1 MEDDHLLKGMDDI
14 TTWISSVVSLK
25 RISGRRS
32 STEGKGF
39 CYLPRFPVLSH

>member
-32 STEGKGF
+32 STEGKAF